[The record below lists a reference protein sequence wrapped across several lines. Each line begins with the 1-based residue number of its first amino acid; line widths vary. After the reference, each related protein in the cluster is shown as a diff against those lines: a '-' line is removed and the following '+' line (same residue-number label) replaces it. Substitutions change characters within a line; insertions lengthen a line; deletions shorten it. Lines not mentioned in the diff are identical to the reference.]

1 MQLEIRCQ
9 SSLCMRRRHQD
20 PSVVPTLLKLAPDLV
35 FKRDGNGRLP
45 IDDAVQSS
53 NLEVWLPFKR

>member
-1 MQLEIRCQ
+1 
-9 SSLCMRRRHQD
+9 MRRRHQD